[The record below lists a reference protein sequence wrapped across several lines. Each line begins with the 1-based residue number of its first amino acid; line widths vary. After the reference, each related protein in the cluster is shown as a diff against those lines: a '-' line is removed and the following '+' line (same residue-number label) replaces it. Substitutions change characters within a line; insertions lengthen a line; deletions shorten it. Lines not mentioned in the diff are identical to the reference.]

1 MAEKI
6 VNHRDLDV
14 YVRAFESAMVIF
26 RLSKKFPKEE
36 LYSLTD
42 QIRRSSRSVCSQ
54 IAEGWRR
61 RRYEAAFI
69 DKLSVAEGEA
79 AETQVWLEFAV
90 ACEYIP
96 AEEARELYKT
106 YADIIGSL
114 VEMINNPDKWILHPK
129 KPE

>member
-1 MAEKI
+1 MAQKI

-14 YVRAFESAMVIF
+14 YVRAFESAMAIF
-26 RLSKKFPKEE
+26 RLSKKFPREE
-36 LYSLTD
+36 MYSLTD
-42 QIRRSSRSVCSQ
+42 QIRRSSRSVCSN

-61 RRYEAAFI
+61 RRYEMAFI

-90 ACEYIP
+90 ECEYIQ
-96 AEEARELYKT
+96 ADEARELYKT
-106 YADIIGSL
+106 YNEIIAIL
-114 VEMINNPDKWILHPK
+114 VTMINNADKWTLKPK

>member
-14 YVRAFESAMVIF
+14 YVRAFECAMAIF
-26 RLSKKFPKEE
+26 RLSKRFPKEE
-36 LYSLTD
+36 MYSLTD
-42 QIRRSSRSVCSQ
+42 QIRRSSRSVCSNL
-54 IAEGWRR
+54 AEGWRR
-61 RRYEAAFI
+61 RRYEMAFI
-69 DKLSVAEGEA
+69 DKLSVAEGEV

-90 ACEYIP
+90 ECEYIP

-106 YADIIGSL
+106 YAGIISSL
-114 VEMINNPDKWILHPK
+114 VVMINNADKWILHPK